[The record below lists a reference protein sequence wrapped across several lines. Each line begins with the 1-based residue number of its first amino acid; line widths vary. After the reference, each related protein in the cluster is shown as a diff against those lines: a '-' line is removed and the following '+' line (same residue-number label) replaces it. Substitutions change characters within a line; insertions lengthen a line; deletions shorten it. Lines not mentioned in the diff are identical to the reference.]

1 MIKNIAILG
10 LLIGGYFYSAN
21 LNRQIKAKNYKLDE
35 AVQTLKLTRIESFKN
50 IKKSD
55 DLQNGKIFVMNLD
68 MHKERWQKVSKQLDN
83 SGLEYQRFDAVLGY
97 DVVITDEQGEKHLGR
112 DLKDNKWQFKV
123 GQKYNIHCKNVDW
136 IYYVANPKHILRAGE
151 IGVYCSHYEII
162 NKIANENLKFGLI
175 FEDDIVLAKG
185 FKDYYKKVV
194 ANINNKNDIDLL
206 YFSVGLGVNKN
217 LYVFGDAKDDI
228 KQYMPFNSL
237 PQNIKDANFIKIND
251 YISKYFGST
260 DKMTKITGY
269 GGGWG
274 YIVTNYGAKKLQKM
288 MKIGSHVSDAQ
299 LNEFRNTNEINIYV
313 ANDQM
318 IGFDDGISSYG
329 AQINNN
335 IV

>member
-1 MIKNIAILG
+1 MIKNIIILV
-10 LLIGGYFYSAN
+10 LIVGAYFYNAN
-21 LNRQIKAKNYKLDE
+21 LNRALIAKDYKIDE
-35 AVQTLKLTRIESFKN
+35 ISQTLKLTRIESFKN

-97 DVVITDEQGEKHLGR
+97 DVVITDEQGKKHLGY
-112 DLKDNKWQFKV
+112 DLKDNKWQFKA

-136 IYYVANPKHILRAGE
+136 IYYVANPAHILRAGE
-151 IGVYCSHYEII
+151 IGIYCSHYEII

-175 FEDDIVLAKG
+175 FEDDIVLAKD
-185 FKDYYKKVV
+185 FKEYYKKVV
-194 ANINNKNDIDLL
+194 ANINDKNDIDLL
-206 YFSVGLGVNKN
+206 YFLVGLGVNEH

-237 PQNIKDANFIKIND
+237 PQNIKDINFIKIND
-251 YISKYFGST
+251 YISKYVGSK
-260 DKMTKITGY
+260 DKMTSITGY
-269 GGGWG
+269 GGGYA

-288 MKIGSHVSDAQ
+288 MKISSHASDAH
-299 LNEFRNTNEINIYV
+299 LNELRTTNEINIYV

-329 AQINNN
+329 GQINNN